1 MGKGT
6 RHSPASQA
14 FRRESSSRAKVYHRA
29 ELASSRLSQ
38 RAPAPAP
45 NLARVSSG
53 SDWHLRA
60 KDTRP
65 GLSSAFAAENSWQR
79 LWRGGSLRFS
89 PFGSKSF
96 SNLRCEKKKQ
106 STGECSLDRDVDRG
120 EGRNNFHED
129 LASAG
134 DDSSP
139 CFLDLIWVSL
149 TDIEHQE
156 QGRQRAEQD
165 AFHVDNL
172 EDLVAEQGNLIRELE
187 GKVQDLTEE
196 NVALE
201 SALRAYEQME
211 QDRVESWD
219 MLRHIFLLV
228 CTLTHSLTHSL
239 TTHSLSSALS
249 LF

>member
-1 MGKGT
+1 M
-6 RHSPASQA
+6 
-14 FRRESSSRAKVYHRA
+14 
-29 ELASSRLSQ
+29 
-38 RAPAPAP
+38 
-45 NLARVSSG
+45 
-53 SDWHLRA
+53 
-60 KDTRP
+60 
-65 GLSSAFAAENSWQR
+65 
-79 LWRGGSLRFS
+79 
-89 PFGSKSF
+89 
-96 SNLRCEKKKQ
+96 
-106 STGECSLDRDVDRG
+106 
-120 EGRNNFHED
+120 
-129 LASAG
+129 
-134 DDSSP
+134 
-139 CFLDLIWVSL
+139 SL

-228 CTLTHSLTHSL
+228 YALTHSLTHPVTFLCFVIVLCS
-239 TTHSLSSALS
+239 TD
-249 LF
+249 

>member
-1 MGKGT
+1 M
-6 RHSPASQA
+6 A
-14 FRRESSSRAKVYHRA
+14 RRLPS
-29 ELASSRLSQ
+29 L
-38 RAPAPAP
+38 
-45 NLARVSSG
+45 
-53 SDWHLRA
+53 
-60 KDTRP
+60 
-65 GLSSAFAAENSWQR
+65 FAIR
-79 LWRGGSLRFS
+79 R
-89 PFGSKSF
+89 SKSF
-96 SNLRCEKKKQ
+96 SPCAARKKTPEC
-106 STGECSLDRDVDRG
+106 TGECSLDRDVDRG
-120 EGRNNFHED
+120 EGRNKFHED
-129 LASAG
+129 LAPAG

-187 GKVQDLTEE
+187 GKVQYLTEE
-196 NVALE
+196 NAALE

-228 CTLTHSLTHSL
+228 YALTHSLTHPVTFLCFVIVLCS
-239 TTHSLSSALS
+239 TD
-249 LF
+249 

>member
-1 MGKGT
+1 M
-6 RHSPASQA
+6 
-14 FRRESSSRAKVYHRA
+14 
-29 ELASSRLSQ
+29 
-38 RAPAPAP
+38 
-45 NLARVSSG
+45 
-53 SDWHLRA
+53 
-60 KDTRP
+60 
-65 GLSSAFAAENSWQR
+65 
-79 LWRGGSLRFS
+79 
-89 PFGSKSF
+89 
-96 SNLRCEKKKQ
+96 
-106 STGECSLDRDVDRG
+106 
-120 EGRNNFHED
+120 
-129 LASAG
+129 
-134 DDSSP
+134 
-139 CFLDLIWVSL
+139 SL

-228 CTLTHSLTHSL
+228 YTLTLTHSLTHHSL
-239 TTHSLSSALS
+239 TFLCFVIVLSSTD
-249 LF
+249 